1 MIGLQRTGDP
11 GRLSSLRPHLETLTN
26 IDGSSDSEVSG
37 FFLFPTI
44 KPDFLFDQQYV
55 NENLNLTYF
64 ERYKFFSGYSHF
76 YGDLARFLRNNS

>member
-1 MIGLQRTGDP
+1 VIGLQRTGDP

-44 KPDFLFDQQYV
+44 KPDFLFDQQ
-55 NENLNLTYF
+55 
-64 ERYKFFSGYSHF
+64 
-76 YGDLARFLRNNS
+76 